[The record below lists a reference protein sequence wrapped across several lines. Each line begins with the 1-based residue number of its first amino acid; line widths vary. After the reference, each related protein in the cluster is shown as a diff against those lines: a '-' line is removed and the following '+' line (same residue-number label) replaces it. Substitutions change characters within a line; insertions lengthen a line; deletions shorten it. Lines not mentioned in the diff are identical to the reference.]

1 MGTNLQGYH
10 LLWPDLPTFSQLQFT
25 ASKLKNVSALAP
37 ERKLLPN
44 KQRMS
49 AVAR

>member
-25 ASKLKNVSALAP
+25 ARVGAAQSRMLARVGAARRLLLKNVIG
-37 ERKLLPN
+37 
-44 KQRMS
+44 
-49 AVAR
+49 

>member
-25 ASKLKNVSALAP
+25 APLVP
-37 ERKLLPN
+37 
-44 KQRMS
+44 
-49 AVAR
+49 